1 MPKFLYTAKGAD
13 GKPKKG
19 NISAVN
25 PTEAAIELKKQGL
38 RVLTVKPVSDKKG
51 GFALFKAKAGSAI
64 KADDLMVFTRQLST
78 MIGSG
83 IPLLESLEI
92 LQEQTENESFKLT
105 LGGVVEKVRGG
116 SDFSESL
123 EAYPKV
129 FARIYVSMIRAGEAG
144 GQLDAILIRLAE
156 YQESSQALRRE
167 IKSAMTY
174 PVISLAMIFLI
185 VGGLMIFIVPKF
197 KTIFTSMG
205 ITLPLPTQILM
216 ATSDAL
222 QNYWYLWG
230 GAMVGLFFAYGAF
243 KKTKTGTRALDW
255 LSLNAPV
262 FGDLFTKV
270 AISRF
275 CRTFATLIKSGV
287 PILGALEI
295 VASTSGNVLIEDTV
309 NAAKESVR
317 KGETLSAPLAQN
329 KIFPPMVTKMIG
341 IGEKSG
347 ALEALLGKISDFYD
361 QQVKAA
367 VESLTSMIEPLLIG
381 VMGAVV
387 GGIVL
392 AVFLPIFKI
401 QSAVTGKK

>member
-1 MPKFLYTAKGAD
+1 MPKYLYTVRGAD

-19 NISAVN
+19 TISAIN
-25 PTEAAIELKKQGL
+25 PTEATIELKKQGL
-38 RVLTVKPVSDKKG
+38 TVLTVKAASDKKG
-51 GFALFKAKAGSAI
+51 GFALFRPKAGSSI

-78 MIGSG
+78 MIGAG

-92 LQEQTENESFKLT
+92 LQEQTDNESFKLT

-116 SDFSESL
+116 ADFSESL

-144 GQLDAILIRLAE
+144 GQLDAILVRLAE
-156 YQESSQALRRE
+156 YQESTQALRRE

-197 KTIFTSMG
+197 KSIFTSMG
-205 ITLPLPTQILM
+205 IELPLPTKILM
-216 ATSDAL
+216 GTSDAM
-222 QNYWYLWG
+222 QNYWYIWI
-230 GAMVGLFFAYGAF
+230 GAIVGLIFAFGAF
-243 KKTKTGTRALDW
+243 KKTKKGARVMDW

-270 AISRF
+270 AVSRF

-295 VASTSGNVLIEDTV
+295 VASTSGNILIEDTV
-309 NAAKESVR
+309 NDAKESVR
-317 KGETLSAPLAQN
+317 KGETLSAPLSQN
-329 KIFPPMVTKMIG
+329 KIFPPMVTRMIG

-347 ALEALLGKISDFYD
+347 ALEALLEKISDFYD
-361 QQVKAA
+361 QQVSAA

-392 AVFLPIFKI
+392 AVFMPIFKI
-401 QSAVTGKK
+401 QSAVMGKK